1 MLSSRLLAAGIQ
13 YTNLFDAFRSRDE
26 VLYFERDSHWNNRGA
41 VLAYNTLMDS
51 IGREHETY
59 LNVPYEI
66 QKVHTG
72 DIDEMLYPLAA
83 EPEEE
88 YFYDKQ
94 QSFSYVNDVTDNMD
108 EWIETVNPDKQG
120 SILMFRDSFG
130 ESLLPFVAD
139 EMGKGYFSRLVPYN
153 LTQIEDLHPDYV
165 VIEKVERNI
174 KDFIEDVPIME
185 TSQVEAIF
193 APEAVTDSTIETSKE
208 GSYLLIKGS
217 IDEKYI
223 SGDTEITVS
232 VRNNQTMESRTYK
245 TFYTKTEEGDGN
257 GYQLYIKGSSVHAGQ
272 LHINTIVTNKGQSF
286 IVAGKDIQWN

>member
-1 MLSSRLLAAGIQ
+1 MVLGTDGWLYYSGTLDDYQGRNLLSDRELFNIVHNLSLIQEYVEGQGSTFRLTIAPNKNSLYSGNMPYYYRKGGRIILPCSAPGFWLQEFNIQIYLMLLDPGMRYCILKETPTG
-13 YTNLFDAFRSRDE
+13 TT
-26 VLYFERDSHWNNRGA
+26 GA
-41 VLAYNTLMDS
+41 RYWHITALMDS

-165 VIEKVERNI
+165 
-174 KDFIEDVPIME
+174 DD
-185 TSQVEAIF
+185 
-193 APEAVTDSTIETSKE
+193 
-208 GSYLLIKGS
+208 
-217 IDEKYI
+217 
-223 SGDTEITVS
+223 
-232 VRNNQTMESRTYK
+232 
-245 TFYTKTEEGDGN
+245 
-257 GYQLYIKGSSVHAGQ
+257 
-272 LHINTIVTNKGQSF
+272 
-286 IVAGKDIQWN
+286 